1 MTAILHGVTVLDF
14 GRYIAA
20 PFCCQLLADLGANVV
35 RVERPGGEADRQR
48 GPWAPNGDSL
58 YFAAINRN
66 KRAITL
72 NVRHKKGAELLARL
86 VAHADVLVHNLPA
99 SRAQAL
105 RLDYPAIQGHNPKL
119 IHLAISGFGATGPRA
134 NDPALDAVFQAMSG
148 GMASNGAAGQPP
160 FPSHIPYVDFGTGV
174 YGALAIVSALYHRKS
189 TGAGQMIDLAL
200 YNTALSFVVGY
211 GALADFAHNGV
222 ARQNVGADFI
232 YAVGG
237 TFPAKDGHVTVNCVT
252 DAMFEDLCKV
262 IARPDLALDP
272 RLKGDGPRY
281 QHRAIVNAA
290 IAPWIAQ
297 RTAREAVEA
306 LAKGGVPAGPVRT
319 VAALADDPQVQAA
332 GSVQQ
337 IEQPGIGQVPVSP
350 FVPRMQ
356 GSVPIARP
364 APGVGQHNAE
374 VYKALL
380 GLDATQL
387 QQLAAEGAV

>member
-1 MTAILHGVTVLDF
+1 MPSILHGVTVLDF

-20 PFCCQLLADLGANVV
+20 PFCCQLLADLGADVI

-48 GPWAPNGDSL
+48 GPWTPNGESL

-72 NVRHKKGAELLARL
+72 NVRHKKGADLLAGL
-86 VAHADVLVHNLPA
+86 VAKSDVLVHNLPA

-105 RLDYPAIQGHNPKL
+105 RLDYPTIQSHNPKL
-119 IHLAISGFGATGPRA
+119 VYLAISGFGAAGPRA

-148 GMASNGAAGQPP
+148 GMAANGAAGQSP

-174 YGALAIVSALYHRKS
+174 YGALAIVSALYHRKT
-189 TGAGQMIDLAL
+189 TGAGQAIDLAL
-200 YNTALSFVVGY
+200 YNTALSFIVGY

-237 TFPAKDGHVTVNCVT
+237 TFPASDGYVTVNCVT

-262 IARPDLALDP
+262 IARPDLAQDP

-290 IAPWIAQ
+290 IAPWVAQ
-297 RTAREAVEA
+297 RTAREAVET
-306 LAKGGVPAGPVRT
+306 LAKGGVPAGPVQT
-319 VAALADDPQVQAA
+319 VAALAADPQAQAA
-332 GSVQQ
+332 AAIHQLD
-337 IEQPGIGQVPVSP
+337 QPGIGPVPVSA

-356 GSVPIARP
+356 GAAPIARP
-364 APGVGQHNAE
+364 APAVGQHNAE
-374 VYKALL
+374 IYKALL
-380 GLDATQL
+380 GLSTQQL
-387 QQLAAEGAV
+387 QQLAAEGAL